1 MFNTWWAIQCSESI
15 LKKKNVEETSGVEC
29 SQYTKSLFH
38 DSSLSRARPANL
50 RLLVARKE
58 LGMLTLR
65 DTVLRVERGIKLH
78 GQVL

>member
-1 MFNTWWAIQCSESI
+1 
-15 LKKKNVEETSGVEC
+15 VEYSKYVGI
-29 SQYTKSLFH
+29 LFH
-38 DSSLSRARPANL
+38 DTSLNNVRPANL

-65 DTVLRVERGIKLH
+65 DTALRVESGIKLH